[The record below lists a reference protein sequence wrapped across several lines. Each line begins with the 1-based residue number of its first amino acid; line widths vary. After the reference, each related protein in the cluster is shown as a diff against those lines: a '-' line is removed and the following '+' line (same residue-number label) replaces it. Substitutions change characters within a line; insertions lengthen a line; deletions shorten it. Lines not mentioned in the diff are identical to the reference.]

1 MGGRGRP
8 CTRSCPAQRHVLFR
22 LGSCSIRS
30 ASSRYD
36 DTPVG
41 LRCGSPVPLGPIPW
55 LLCRQL
61 KPVQGRPCESHGPGN
76 KILTD
81 DATCL
86 ERMTLP
92 QEDSPELTPATRD
105 ERNPVS
111 LTVITNQAGDEAGT
125 TRPNAGLAWQQ
136 DRRPLMS
143 ALCCRGICS
152 LQAFMI

>member
-1 MGGRGRP
+1 MAGR
-8 CTRSCPAQRHVLFR
+8 
-22 LGSCSIRS
+22 
-30 ASSRYD
+30 
-36 DTPVG
+36 
-41 LRCGSPVPLGPIPW
+41 SPPGPWGPIPW

-61 KPVQGRPCESHGPGN
+61 KPVQGRACESHGPGN

-125 TRPNAGLAWQQ
+125 TRPNAGLTWQQ
-136 DRRPLMS
+136 DHRPLMS
-143 ALCCRGICS
+143 VLYCRCICG